1 MQLELYGYFAENALA
16 VDGPD
21 PISKRTLEPLGA
33 VWQEYPVMVVVKSI
47 KIDFNY
53 LNSNFQVRDWC

>member
-33 VWQEYPVMVVVKSI
+33 V
-47 KIDFNY
+47 
-53 LNSNFQVRDWC
+53 